1 MKKDLLIPLLCLAL
15 VLPVCTAG
23 AQEEEQEAAQETTPV
38 TVQEKAQDTTP
49 RTTQGTQGADTISGW
64 INKII
69 GYVSQIGNLFGK
81 TLGFRI
87 GGTTSTAIAAL
98 AIAKLAEN
106 KLPSLLKWA
115 LYLTGGTMIAG
126 SGANI
131 TQTIMKALGL

>member
-1 MKKDLLIPLLCLAL
+1 MRDSQRNTQSGGVNRTDLRSRGAL
-15 VLPVCTAG
+15 H
-23 AQEEEQEAAQETTPV
+23 
-38 TVQEKAQDTTP
+38 
-49 RTTQGTQGADTISGW
+49 S
-64 INKII
+64 
-69 GYVSQIGNLFGK
+69 
-81 TLGFRI
+81 

-106 KLPSLLKWA
+106 KLPSLLKWV